1 VWLASIPYALVVTT
15 VLIGKHIDKL
25 EVDKA
30 KGIHTLPVMIGERAS
45 LWLNKALMVAY
56 YLVILGLV
64 LSGSLGVW
72 LLLVLLAI
80 PRLMEVLRIY
90 NQPKPDEP
98 PDDYPVWPLWFVS
111 AAFYHNKLAGGMF
124 VVGLILNLIFPFKI
138 DLF

>member
-1 VWLASIPYALVVTT
+1 
-15 VLIGKHIDKL
+15 
-25 EVDKA
+25 VDKA